1 MRSARPSRALLV
13 ALAVTVALWLLSR
26 TQAGQAAV
34 EEVIDVGAKL
44 VRGLR
49 NNNPGNLRQNAFLGF
64 VGLDAGGYAVF
75 DTLHHG
81 IRASARQLKLYR
93 DRGVD
98 TIREIITTWAP
109 ASENNTAAYIAA
121 VTGAVGIGADT
132 VVSGHESTQLALLR
146 AIFRH
151 ENGAQ
156 SAVISDTEIIA
167 GIRDA

>member
-1 MRSARPSRALLV
+1 MRSARPNRALLV
-13 ALAVTVALWLLSR
+13 ALGVAVALWLLSR
-26 TQAGQAAV
+26 TQAGQVAV
-34 EEVIDVGAKL
+34 AEVIDVGNKL

-49 NNNPGNLRQNAFLGF
+49 NNNPGNLRKNAFLGF
-64 VGLDAGGYAVF
+64 VGLDAGGYAIF
-75 DTLHHG
+75 DTLHNG

-121 VTGAVGIGADT
+121 VTGALGIGADVT
-132 VVSGHESTQLALLR
+132 VSGHESTQTALLR

-156 SAVISDTEIIA
+156 AAVISDADILA
-167 GIRDA
+167 GVRAA